1 MKAIRIFSV
10 ILTVVLVFV
19 PAAGAQIPTVDD
31 LLGID
36 SVSTARLSPDGKT
49 VAFVVTQ
56 ADFDEDAYIQ
66 QIWLADVGSADYLQL
81 TRGNQS
87 SSNPQWSPD
96 GQWLTFTS
104 SRAEG
109 KNQIFAIRPDGGEA
123 FALTDSEI
131 GVGTFAW
138 SKDGERIAFVA
149 SPESENEKES
159 RREVRRLHRG
169 EA

>member
-1 MKAIRIFSV
+1 MKAIKILSV
-10 ILTVVLVFV
+10 ILTVVLAFV

-36 SVSTARLSPDGKT
+36 TVSAVRLSPDGKT
-49 VAFVVTQ
+49 VAFVVTR

-81 TRGNQS
+81 TRGKRS

-109 KNQIFAIRPDGGEA
+109 KNQIFAIRPG
-123 FALTDSEI
+123 
-131 GVGTFAW
+131 
-138 SKDGERIAFVA
+138 
-149 SPESENEKES
+149 
-159 RREVRRLHRG
+159 RR
-169 EA
+169 